1 MLTPSPRRLPY
12 RLRELALFR
21 FAYAAAVAVRV
32 LGGYQLITLRHRLRL
47 GVPDR
52 EAAVRRH
59 HARSAGRVFDSVVR
73 LQGLMIK
80 IGQTIGSYP
89 ALFPPEYIRVLSA
102 LQDAV
107 PPHAWTE
114 MRPALEHALGQ
125 PLGRVFAEFDT
136 EPVAA
141 ASLAQVYR
149 ARLKDGRV
157 VAVKVLYPGIERLV
171 RTDLRLLRLLLW
183 LNGRYVGYSLR
194 PIYDELARNVPL
206 EIDLVH
212 EAQAMEQMTA
222 QLRNEPR
229 VVIPRV
235 VREHTRR
242 RVLVMEWIDG
252 IKVTEVER
260 LRAAGID
267 VQAVADLISDCYC
280 RQMLV
285 DGFFHADPHPG
296 NLFALPGN
304 RLAIVDFGLTKRLSP
319 GFRLALAKVS
329 RATYTGDAAGI
340 VEGYRELGF
349 AVRHGD
355 GEEVFLATAETLR
368 ALTDPSMY
376 AAGPEAMLA
385 LNRQWEQ
392 AVRKNPF
399 IALPGDLTLVSRV
412 LFLLTGVGVGM
423 GAVPHVAEA
432 VLRYT
437 ADTSAAAMA
446 QPG

>member
-1 MLTPSPRRLPY
+1 MFPRCADS
-12 RLRELALFR
+12 LRENPLVR
-21 FAYAAAVAVRV
+21 SAAAAAIAGRV
-32 LGGYQLITLRHRLRL
+32 LGGYPLIRLRHRLHL
-47 GVPDR
+47 GVGDR
-52 EAAVRRH
+52 AAAIQQQ
-59 HARSAGRVFDSVVR
+59 HARGAEQVYTGVVR

-89 ALFPPEYIRVLSA
+89 ALFPAAYIEILSR

-107 PPHAWTE
+107 PPHSWDV
-114 MRPALEHALGQ
+114 MRPVLERALGQ
-125 PLGRVFAEFDT
+125 PLCAVFAAFDP

-149 ARLKDGRV
+149 ARLHDGRE
-157 VAVKVLYPGIERLV
+157 VAVKVLYPGIARLV

-183 LNGRYVGYSLR
+183 LHGRFLGYSLQ
-194 PIYDELARNVPL
+194 PIYEELARNVPL

-212 EAQAMEQMTA
+212 EAQAMEALAA
-222 QLRNEPR
+222 QQAGEPR
-229 VVIPRV
+229 IVIPRV
-235 VREHTRR
+235 VWEHTSR
-242 RVLVMEWIDG
+242 RVLVMEWIAG
-252 IKVTEVER
+252 IKVTEVAR

-267 VQAVADLISDCYC
+267 VQAVADLLTDCYC
-280 RQMLV
+280 RQLLV

-319 GFRLALAKVS
+319 AFRQGLALVS
-329 RATYTGDAAGI
+329 RATYTGDQAAI
-340 VEGYRELGF
+340 VAGYQALGF

-355 GEEVFLATAETLR
+355 GRDVFVATAETLR

-376 AAGPEAMLA
+376 VAGPEAMLA
-385 LNRQWEQ
+385 LNRRWEQ
-392 AVRKNPF
+392 AVRANPF
-399 IALPGDLTLVSRV
+399 IAMPGDLTLVSRV

-432 VLRYT
+432 VLHYT
-437 ADTSAAAMA
+437 APDGTAQSALS
-446 QPG
+446 